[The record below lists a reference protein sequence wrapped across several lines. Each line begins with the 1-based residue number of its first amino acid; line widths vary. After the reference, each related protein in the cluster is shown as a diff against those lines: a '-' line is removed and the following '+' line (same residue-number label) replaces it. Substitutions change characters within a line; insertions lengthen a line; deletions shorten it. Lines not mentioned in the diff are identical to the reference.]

1 MADLFQL
8 SNLGVTDVDSP
19 SSAGSG
25 LDTGDLRRKF
35 NFGAQVSELAIAQDP
50 FFRFVSMVSKNPT
63 DDPSFKFT
71 ERRPSYHKRYGYV
84 TGWGATEGV
93 IASTEATPTASLLD
107 EVGDVIWLQMK
118 TDYKSEGNIQG
129 IINQADL
136 TVGSAGTKP
145 IFYLPGQLV
154 KVPLVTTDGTNIDT
168 AAEAFNVSDYFVGKV
183 DEVNDDSAD
192 ALCVNLKLTIVRAK
206 SVTAVDFAGWGAATT
221 ANQPLDGGANTT
233 TVHASYDLAT
243 GVERARCYV
252 VGTAHAEGSGYP
264 ETWKDQPFS
273 TGFGYTQIWKTSMA
287 MTNTARATSLK
298 YDSSEWA
305 RVWKEKLIEHKWD
318 IEQSILFGSQAS
330 NGGIQYT
337 QGAVDFCLSQGNV
350 FTWTTS
356 KSQDDFLDDMSN
368 FLDPRYNSGNATVF
382 FCSTDVYNW
391 LHKLG
396 GYALQNLNIG
406 KTYSGTGAALN
417 PTVYQS
423 DIGVS
428 GKKNV
433 LGLGVSVINT
443 VYGDLNVVRNIHLD
457 GSNVKILACNMK
469 YAKYRPLVGNGV
481 DRDTSIYV
489 GVQTLENSGIDR
501 RVDLILTEAGMEFSM
516 PECHAVWKQG

>member
-25 LDTGDLRRKF
+25 LDTGDLRRKY
-35 NFGAQVSELAIAQDP
+35 NFGSQVSELAIAQDP

-71 ERRPSYHKRYGYV
+71 ERRGSYHKRYGYV
-84 TGWGATEGV
+84 TGFGTTEGG
-93 IASTEATPTASLLD
+93 IATNEATIGTIANTINNT
-107 EVGDVIWLQMK
+107 VWLEMK

-129 IINQADL
+129 ILNQADL

-145 IFYLPGQLV
+145 IFFLEGQLI
-154 KVPLVTTDGTNIDT
+154 KVPISSVAAAAT
-168 AAEAFNVSDYFVGKV
+168 AANAFTVSDYFVGKV
-183 DEVNDDSAD
+183 EEVKDSAD
-192 ALCVNLKLTIVRAK
+192 TLAVNIRLTIIR
-206 SVTAVDFAGWGAATT
+206 VTAGGEMAGWGAAET
-221 ANQPLDGGANTT
+221 ANQALDGAANTT
-233 TVHASYDLAT
+233 TVHSTYDLAT
-243 GVERARCYV
+243 GLERARAYV

-318 IEQSILFGSQAS
+318 IEQSLLFGSQAS

-337 QGAVDFCLSQGNV
+337 QGAVDYCLSQGNV
-350 FTWTTS
+350 FTWTAS

-406 KTYSGTGAALN
+406 RTAAGGTPTLTN
-417 PTVYQS
+417 QTVYSS
-423 DIGVS
+423 DIGVA

-443 VYGDLNVVRNIHLD
+443 VYGDLNIVRNIHLD
-457 GSNVKILACNMK
+457 GTNVKILACNMK

>member
-1 MADLFQL
+1 MSDLFNL
-8 SNLGVTDVDSP
+8 SNLTVTDVDSP

-25 LDTGDLRRKF
+25 LDTGDLRRKY
-35 NFGAQVSELAIAQDP
+35 NFGDQVSELSISQDP

-71 ERRPSYHKRYGYV
+71 ERRQSYHKRYAYV
-84 TGWGATEGV
+84 TGWGATEGA
-93 IASTEATPTASLLD
+93 IAASDATVTD
-107 EVGDVIWLQMK
+107 ELINAKGDVLWVEMK

-129 IINQADL
+129 INGQADL
-136 TVGSAGTKP
+136 KVGSAGTKP
-145 IFYLPGQLV
+145 VFFLEGQMV
-154 KVPLVTTDGTNIDT
+154 KVPFIGGDAVTTASD
-168 AAEAFNVSDYFVGKV
+168 AFNTVDYLVGKV
-183 DEVNDDSAD
+183 EQVKDSSDSLA
-192 ALCVNLKLTIVRAK
+192 VNLKLTIIRPVSDSA
-206 SVTAVDFAGWGAATT
+206 TNHELAGWGAGGT
-221 ANQPLDGGANTT
+221 ANQPLDGAGTT
-233 TVHASYDLAT
+233 LAEYAAFNIAD
-243 GVERARCYV
+243 GLERARCYV
-252 VGTAHAEGSGYP
+252 VGSAHAEGSGYP

-318 IEQSILFGSQAS
+318 IEQSLLFGSQATQ
-330 NGGIQYT
+330 GGVQYT
-337 QGAVDFCLSQGNV
+337 QGAVDYCLSQGNV
-350 FTWTTS
+350 FTWTTA

-368 FLDPRYNSGNATVF
+368 FLDPRYNNGNATVF

-396 GYALQNLNIG
+396 GYALQNLKIGNDTSNNINNY
-406 KTYSGTGAALN
+406 YSDL
-417 PTVYQS
+417 
-423 DIGVS
+423 GVS
-428 GKKNV
+428 AKKNV

-443 VYGDLNVVRNIHLD
+443 VYGDLNIVRNIHLD
-457 GSNVKILACNMK
+457 GTNVKILACNMK

-481 DRDTSIYV
+481 DLDTAIYV
-489 GVQTLENSGIDR
+489 GVQTLENSGVDR

-516 PECHAVWKQG
+516 PEAHAVWKQG

>member
-1 MADLFQL
+1 MADLFQT
-8 SNLGVTDVDSP
+8 SNLTVTDVDSP

-25 LDTGDLRRKF
+25 LDTGDLRRKY

-71 ERRPSYHKRYGYV
+71 ERRPSYHKRYAYV
-84 TGWGATEGV
+84 SGWGSTEGG
-93 IASTEATPTASLLD
+93 IAATDATVTSSLIDGTNDTLWV
-107 EVGDVIWLQMK
+107 EMK
-118 TDYKSEGNIQG
+118 TDYKSSGNIQG
-129 IINQADL
+129 INGQADL
-136 TVGSAGTKP
+136 KVGSAGTKP
-145 IFYLPGQLV
+145 IFFLEGQLV
-154 KVPLVTTDGTNIDT
+154 KIPFIGGDGVSSASD
-168 AAEAFNVSDYFVGKV
+168 AFNVTDYVVGKV
-183 DEVNDDSAD
+183 EQVKDSSDTLA
-192 ALCVNLKLTIVRAK
+192 VNLQLTIIRPI
-206 SVTAVDFAGWGAATT
+206 SSTDNDELAGWGAGGTANESLDQSGTTT
-221 ANQPLDGGANTT
+221 AEHGAF
-233 TVHASYDLAT
+233 DLAT
-243 GVERARCYV
+243 GLERARCYV

-305 RVWKEKLIEHKWD
+305 RVWKEKLVEHKWD
-318 IEQSILFGSQAS
+318 IEQSLLFGSQVS

-337 QGAVDFCLSQGNV
+337 QGAVDYCLSQGNV

-391 LHKLG
+391 LHKLN
-396 GYALQNLNIG
+396 GYAFQNLSQGLTN
-406 KTYSGTGAALN
+406 GTTAGSQALYN
-417 PTVYQS
+417 S

-443 VYGDLNVVRNIHLD
+443 VYGDLNIVRNIHLD
-457 GSNVKILACNMK
+457 GTNVKLLACNMK